1 MKTVYKIGML
11 AVAAL
16 AFAGCSKEINNST
29 EQTIGTH
36 TITFTVQ
43 KDIDTKTAVQEGDGV
58 ASYVWTEGDEA
69 YMVIFENDKKA
80 TNVVMSDLSEDH
92 KIATFTAT
100 FADSEET
107 SFTYKAVYG
116 SSVSN
121 SMNPLIPSEQSPA
134 LKSFDPA
141 ADALVSVENITLED
155 GAKADSD
162 TEFKFKLRRVVSVN
176 KMTLKGL
183 TPGEKITRVE
193 LESTEAYFTARYM
206 QSGEYRTSGS
216 DGSKKL
222 SFDYSKVNAVVAED
236 GTFPVYFTCAPVDG
250 AVFSVKVMTDS
261 HMYTRDDFTSTL
273 TFAVGTFR
281 RFGIN
286 LSNYGKPLQQAT
298 EYKLV
303 ENNSKIADGAKYLI
317 VAKDK
322 GKAAGAYS
330 GTYYSAEA
338 VNVSNKA
345 ISITSEAVLT
355 FTLEADDAGH
365 FFMKDSEDMYVYYT
379 GSSNNVSRSDT
390 KGTTNAYLWTVTSEG
405 ITNVGSNTRKMQYN
419 AGSPRFA
426 CYSTSQT
433 AIELYVNEATLVQK
447 LATPEI
453 EIEAGEDNIYVI
465 WDAVEGAASYKVTCT
480 GLEDISTTETEVT
493 ISDLEVGFYTVTVTA
508 ISGSDTYRDSDPA
521 SVDVK
526 IGTPELGKAVITSV
540 TPKPNGFDAVF
551 TGVENAE
558 AYRWVVFDAEGTGV
572 GGGETSALSFSSTY
586 NEEDYWEEMV
596 DGATYRLVIYA
607 DAEGFATSESDAFR
621 FVWKGPSYDFTTVA
635 ELNTFA
641 ADNAGEKTGTL
652 TDAVVSFAPTANDAI
667 IKDASGSI
675 LYHKNGHG
683 LKQGQTFTGE
693 TTVTTTLY
701 NGVCEITAIDA
712 EFVGDGTVVE
722 PETVALATIAG
733 DYNTWQGAYVKVEN
747 LEVDSVNG
755 KYVYVKNGDGTY
767 QVYSSAGNA
776 TCVEGDIITVI
787 GTVTKYSGNPQLK
800 VWFTKD
806 IVITQHQVSSHKI
819 TFSQPEAGGSFTVK
833 VGNTVVNSG
842 DELDEGTVVTLNAT
856 AVEGYVFNG
865 WTVTGATV
873 SGNTETANFTVG
885 TSDVSI
891 SASFISNSAT
901 IVEFLPST
909 FGTVT
914 SSSYDAEVGPI
925 SIVVTNGTV
934 TNDQIRIFKNQTI
947 TISSTSKTIT
957 KIEFV
962 CTEEGA
968 AQYGPGCFEA
978 TAGYSYEGNVG
989 TWVGSSSS
997 VSLKASSN
1005 QVRATVIKVTYQ

>member
-100 FADSEET
+100 FNDSEAT

-121 SMNPLIPSEQSPA
+121 SKNPLIPSSQSPK
-134 LKSFDPA
+134 LTSFDPA
-141 ADALVSVENITLED
+141 ADALVSVEDIVLED
-155 GAKADSD
+155 GAKADEN
-162 TEFKFKLRRVVSVN
+162 TEFKFKLRRVVSAN

-183 TPGEKITRVE
+183 EANEKIVKVE
-193 LESTEAYFTARYM
+193 LESEDSYFSARYM
-206 QSGEYRTSGS
+206 WDNDDYSHN
-216 DGSKKL
+216 DGNKKL
-222 SFDYSKVNAVVAED
+222 IFDYSGIDAKVASD
-236 GTFPVYFTCAPVDG
+236 GTFPVYFTSAPVDG
-250 AVFSVKVMTDS
+250 AAFTVKVMTDK
-261 HMYTRDDFTSTL
+261 HLYFRDNFTSTL
-273 TFAVGTFR
+273 TLAVGTFR

-286 LSNYGKPLQQAT
+286 LADYGTPIQQAT

-303 ENNSKIADGAKYLI
+303 EDNAQLVDGAEFLI
-317 VAKDK
+317 VAK
-322 GKAAGAYS
+322 GKSMAAGAYNAS
-330 GTYYSAEA
+330 NKYFGAES
-338 VNVSNKA
+338 VSVSNKV
-345 ISITSEAVLT
+345 ISITAEPVQV
-355 FTLEADDAGH
+355 FTLEAGSGEGNFYVKDASG
-365 FFMKDSEDMYVYYT
+365 KYVAGGNKT
-379 GSSNNVSRSDT
+379 VTLGDT
-390 KGTTNAYLWTVTSEG
+390 KFEWTVSSSGMSFVLSGTTYN
-405 ITNVGSNTRKMQYN
+405 MQYN
-419 AGSPRFA
+419 NSNPRFTA
-426 CYSTSQT
+426 YSSSQT
-433 AIELYVNEATLVQK
+433 AIELYINESSLVQK
-447 LATPEI
+447 LATPVI
-453 EIEAGEDNIYVI
+453 ELEAGEDNIHVT
-465 WDAVEGAASYKVTCT
+465 WNAVSGAASYKVTCT
-480 GLEDISTTETEVT
+480 DQEDITTTETEVT
-493 ISDLEVGFYTVTVTA
+493 ISGLEAGFYTVTVTA
-508 ISGSDTYRDSDPA
+508 VSGSDSYRDSNPA
-521 SVDVK
+521 TADVK
-526 IGTPELGKAVITSV
+526 IGTPELDKAVITSV
-540 TPKPNGFDAVF
+540 TPKPNGFDAIF

-558 AYRWVVFDAEGTGV
+558 VYRWVVFDAEGTGV